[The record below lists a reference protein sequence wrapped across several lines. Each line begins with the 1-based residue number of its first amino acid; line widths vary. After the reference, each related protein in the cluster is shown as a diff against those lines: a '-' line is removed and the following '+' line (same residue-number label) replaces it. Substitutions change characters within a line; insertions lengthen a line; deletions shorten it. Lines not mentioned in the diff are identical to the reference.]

1 MSANVSPVAWYGG
14 KSRLSSWLAGL
25 LPRHHGYVEVF
36 GGGAAVLFAKPRA
49 TLEVYNDIDQGLV
62 TFFRLLR
69 DRPVE
74 LHQALRLTPYARSE
88 FEHCRDTWELVD
100 DELERARRWYART
113 QMAFACSASS
123 GWGFEVDGA
132 HSGGTRASGYA
143 TAVENLH
150 RFAERFR
157 RVQVDQLHWRDCLDR
172 YDRPG
177 AVFYLDPPYHPD
189 TRGRDRRNAYR
200 HDLDAAAHERLL
212 ARAVE
217 LEASVLISGY
227 PHPLYDRV
235 LAAAGFERHEHAHNS
250 TAARSL
256 DGRGARLEV
265 LWRRL
270 APGAADTLPLWSPDR
285 GQHPRAALSGI

>member
-14 KSRLSSWLAGL
+14 KSRLAAWIAGL
-25 LPRHHGYVEVF
+25 IPRHDSYVEVF

-49 TLEVYNDIDQGLV
+49 RLEVYNDIDEGLV

-69 DRPVE
+69 DRPSE
-74 LHQALRLTPYARSE
+74 LQQALRLTPYARSE
-88 FEHCRDTWELVD
+88 FEHRRDSWELVD

-157 RVQVDQLHWRDCLDR
+157 RVQVDQLDWHECLAR

-177 AVFYLDPPYHPD
+177 AVLYLDPPYHPD

-200 HDLDAAAHERLL
+200 HDLDAGDHEQLL

-217 LEASVLISGY
+217 LKASVLISGY

-235 LAAAGFERHEHAHNS
+235 LEAAGFERYEHAHNS

-256 DGRGARLEV
+256 DGRGAREPKCSGADS
-265 LWRRL
+265 RPAPPTRCRYGRPIAASTL
-270 APGAADTLPLWSPDR
+270 A
-285 GQHPRAALSGI
+285 QH

>member
-1 MSANVSPVAWYGG
+1 VSANVSPVAWYGG
-14 KSRLSSWLAGL
+14 KSRLSSWIVGL
-25 LPRHHGYVEVF
+25 LPRHDSYIEVF

-49 TLEVYNDIDQGLV
+49 RLEVYNDIDDGLV

-69 DRPVE
+69 ERPLE
-74 LHQALRLTPYARSE
+74 LQQALSLTPYARRE
-88 FEHCRDTWELVD
+88 FEHCRDTWTVAD

-132 HSGGTRASGYA
+132 HSGGSRASGYA
-143 TAVENLH
+143 TAVDNLR

-157 RVQVDQLHWRDCLDR
+157 RVQVDQLHWHECLDR

-200 HDLDAAAHERLL
+200 HDLDAAAHEQLV
-212 ARAVE
+212 ARASE
-217 LEASVLISGY
+217 LRASVLISGY

-235 LAAAGFERHEHAHNS
+235 LEPAGFGRHEHAHNS
-250 TAARSL
+250 TAAGVAH
-256 DGRGARLEV
+256 GRGARVEV
-265 LWRRL
+265 VWRRL
-270 APGAADTLPLWSPDR
+270 EPGAAERLPLWP
-285 GQHPRAALSGI
+285 AA